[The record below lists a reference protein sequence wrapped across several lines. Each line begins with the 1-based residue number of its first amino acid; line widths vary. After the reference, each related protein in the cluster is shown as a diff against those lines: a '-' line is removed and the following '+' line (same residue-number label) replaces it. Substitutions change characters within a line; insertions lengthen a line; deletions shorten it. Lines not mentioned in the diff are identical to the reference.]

1 MSLEVVAAGTL
12 DEIARRVRVKVVKMI
27 ACSGVGHAGGAVSMA
42 EILSVLYFKEMRL
55 DRKNPN
61 WPDRD
66 RFVLSKG
73 HGCPA
78 LYAMFSEVG
87 WISDDLLPTLHQ
99 IDSPLQMHPELGLCP
114 GIEMSSGPLGQGLS
128 AGIGMALG
136 ARMRGKD
143 FRVYVM
149 IGDGESAEG
158 QIWEAAMFAPNH
170 KLDNLVAILDYNK
183 FALTD
188 RVQAI
193 MSLEPLYD
201 KWVSFGWH
209 VIEVN
214 GHSVVQVAHALEEA
228 RRVKG
233 KPTLIIA
240 HTVKGR
246 GLSFVE
252 DTAESHSVSM
262 TEAQVAG
269 TLKELGCPPDEVA
282 QALAQMKE
290 HH

>member
-1 MSLEVVAAGTL
+1 
-12 DEIARRVRVKVVKMI
+12 
-27 ACSGVGHAGGAVSMA
+27 
-42 EILSVLYFKEMRL
+42 
-55 DRKNPN
+55 
-61 WPDRD
+61 
-66 RFVLSKG
+66 
-73 HGCPA
+73 
-78 LYAMFSEVG
+78 
-87 WISDDLLPTLHQ
+87 
-99 IDSPLQMHPELGLCP
+99 
-114 GIEMSSGPLGQGLS
+114 
-128 AGIGMALG
+128 
-136 ARMRGKD
+136 
-143 FRVYVM
+143 
-149 IGDGESAEG
+149 
-158 QIWEAAMFAPNH
+158 MFAPNH

-233 KPTLIIA
+233 KPTIIIA